1 MVRST
6 MRKKFTPFT
15 QFNGEF
21 SLALVDVFGFDFDT
35 AAAHFGVTKRT
46 VYHWYEQNKAP
57 RYIMVHLDIIS
68 RGYLPAYFPFDEWR
82 IVGTDI
88 QTPYG
93 VISAFEVEFTKR
105 FMWAAREASR
115 QLRAQRHL
123 NQNLD
128 TTVQNILN
136 EVAKLETQYKIAK

>member
-1 MVRST
+1 
-6 MRKKFTPFT
+6 MRKRFQPFQ
-15 QFNGEF
+15 QFNHDFGI
-21 SLALVDVFGFDFDT
+21 ALVDVFGFDFDT

-46 VYHWYEQNKAP
+46 VYNWYDNNKAP

-88 QTPYG
+88 HTPYG

-105 FMWAAREASR
+105 FMWLAREATA
-115 QLRAQRHL
+115 QL
-123 NQNLD
+123 QNKRMANEEMRL
-128 TTVQNILN
+128 TVERILG
-136 EVAKLETQYKIAK
+136 EADKLQMLYKQAK